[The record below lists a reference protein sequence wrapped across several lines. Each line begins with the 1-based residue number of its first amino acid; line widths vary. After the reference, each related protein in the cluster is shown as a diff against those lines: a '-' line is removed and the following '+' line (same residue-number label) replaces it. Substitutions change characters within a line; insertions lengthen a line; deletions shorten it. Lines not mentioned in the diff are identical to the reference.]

1 MNSSNTVSLK
11 NLSLVTDFW
20 CDIFL
25 DDLIYNHILTYFTNV
40 TIYISYNR
48 QNERM
53 KMLSWIGYR
62 SLVCVIFH
70 RTTMQNSCRTK
81 SKKRTTKF
89 TTSLKKQGNSRNVN
103 MNFILIN
110 VMMTP
115 ILIGNILK
123 KHNIVFWNIL
133 NSWASL
139 LVGIR
144 SMAALDRATFLMISV
159 SA

>member
-1 MNSSNTVSLK
+1 
-11 NLSLVTDFW
+11 
-20 CDIFL
+20 
-25 DDLIYNHILTYFTNV
+25 
-40 TIYISYNR
+40 
-48 QNERM
+48 
-53 KMLSWIGYR
+53 
-62 SLVCVIFH
+62 
-70 RTTMQNSCRTK
+70 MQNSCRTK